1 MTNSNTDNIARL
13 TFEKGRHRLIAA
25 GLIVAALAG
34 AVGCVAAD
42 VL

>member
-1 MTNSNTDNIARL
+1 MTNTNTNNPGRL
-13 TFEKGRHRLIAA
+13 TFEKGRHRLIALA
-25 GLIVAALAG
+25 LIVAAMAG